1 MTTTTE
7 PVTLEIVSGPDY
19 YAESDGE
26 RWEHH
31 AYVVRLSR
39 GDRSMEV
46 PWRAGIGITDDP
58 TAADVLEALLS
69 DAASIENAR
78 GDFEE
83 WAPELGFDPDSR
95 RAEAIFQRAT
105 KQTDELRELL
115 GDDFDAAV
123 FPPYNEKDP
132 YGTRDPEAVA
142 AWLAGADDDDD

>member
-7 PVTLEIVSGPDY
+7 PVTLEIVSGPDW

-39 GDRSMEV
+39 ADRSMEV

-69 DAASIENAR
+69 DAAAIENAR
-78 GDFEE
+78 GSFEE
-83 WAPELGFDPDSR
+83 WALDFGFDPDSR
-95 RAEAIFQRAT
+95 RAERIFQKAT
-105 KQTDELRELL
+105 EQTEQLRKLL

-123 FPPYNEKDP
+123 FPPHDDRRP
-132 YGTRDPEAVA
+132 YRDTSDIALE
-142 AWLAGADDDDD
+142 LAGQQDDD